1 MDKLVLL
8 RRNQAKGDMPVP
20 DQVDAM
26 QLGRVDYDALT
37 APFLYKLGDTL
48 ASYIE
53 SNTDV
58 MNNLK
63 PFEYEEF
70 SSEEDEEEEAQIE
83 ADDPLEE

>member
-1 MDKLVLL
+1 
-8 RRNQAKGDMPVP
+8 
-20 DQVDAM
+20 M